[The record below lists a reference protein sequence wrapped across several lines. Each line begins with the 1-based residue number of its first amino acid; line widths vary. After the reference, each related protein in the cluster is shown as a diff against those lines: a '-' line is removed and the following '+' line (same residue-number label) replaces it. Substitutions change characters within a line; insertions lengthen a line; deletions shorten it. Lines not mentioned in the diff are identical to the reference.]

1 MTTDLWLLF
10 WSAVLAI
17 VHISVQSFAFKH
29 QAGNAYSMGSRDEKI
44 EATGLAGRLERAQ
57 RNFQESFAVF
67 VVVVVVAHISG
78 SANWLTAIGAHLY
91 FWCRVLYLPAYGLTI
106 PYVRTGLWQISMI
119 GVVLIMSQ
127 IQRPLFD

>member
-29 QAGNAYSMGSRDEKI
+29 QAGNAYSMGPRDEKI